1 MYNSLLMS
9 KTERYENKRS
19 FIGIPPYDRIPIDM
33 VQIALTGRDV
43 PLTILIADE
52 FQIMNGMNP
61 ENVKKYTSE
70 LQKMF
75 DRLSL
80 VYDIDYRTM
89 LCSDFMH
96 GSAYRDIHEDMRN
109 TCNGLHKEL
118 FETVPEK
125 RRNDPDPMRYALN
138 ELACMRFM
146 AENGFEAK
154 VGPEKELQYDSI
166 AEIIGI
172 YLDYYYLSPAYSL
185 GTRYPVSVVHYVPTD
200 RKGGQRIMID
210 DELYTIKARLMLG
223 PKNANMYFCQMGN
236 AAAEALG
243 NQTEEYLHLSERW
256 MKKRSVSLV
265 LNNIIKPLRGEL
277 L

>member
-1 MYNSLLMS
+1 MYDSLLIN
-9 KTERYENKRS
+9 KTKGDENRKS
-19 FIGIPPYDRIPIDM
+19 FIGIPPYDRTPIDIL
-33 VQIALTGRDV
+33 QIALTGKEL

-52 FQIMNGMNP
+52 FQMMNGMDP
-61 ENVKKYTSE
+61 GGVSKYTLE
-70 LQKMF
+70 LQRML

-80 VYDIDYRTM
+80 AYDINYRTM

-96 GSAYRDIHEDMRN
+96 DSMYRDVYENIRI
-109 TCNGLHKEL
+109 TCNDLHKEL
-118 FETVPEK
+118 LETVPENK
-125 RRNDPDPMRYALN
+125 RNNSDPTRYVLH

-166 AEIIGI
+166 AQIMGI
-172 YLDYYYLSPAYSL
+172 PLEYYYLSPAYSL

-210 DELYTIKARLMLG
+210 DELHIAKAKLMLG
-223 PKNANMYFCQMGN
+223 PKDASMYFCGMGN

-243 NQTEEYLHLSERW
+243 NRREEYIYLPERR
-256 MKKRSVSLV
+256 MKKKSVSLV
-265 LNNIIKPLRGEL
+265 LNNIIKPLKGESL
-277 L
+277 